1 MNTRLD
7 YIQQKIVDY
16 NTALERIKVWRKESD
31 KVVFTNGCF
40 DILHAG
46 HVLYLSMSA
55 DLGSRLIVALNTDD
69 SIKRQGKGQNR
80 PVNNEEARSMVL
92 ASIAYVDLVVLFN
105 EDTPIEII
113 KYIQPNVLVKGSDY
127 DANEK
132 NELAK
137 TYIVGSK
144 EVRSLGGEIITIP
157 LLKGYSTTSIIEK
170 IKS

>member
-7 YIQQKIVDY
+7 YIHQKIVDCD
-16 NTALERIKVWRKESD
+16 TALERIKIWRKESD

-40 DILHAG
+40 DIIHAG
-46 HVLYLSMSA
+46 HVSYLSMSA
-55 DLGSRLIVALNTDD
+55 DLGNRLIVALNTDD
-69 SIKRQGKGQNR
+69 SIKRQGKGQDR
-80 PVNNEEARSMVL
+80 PVNNEGARSMVL

-105 EDTPIEII
+105 EDTPIEMIN
-113 KYIQPNVLVKGSDY
+113 YLQPDVLVKGSDY
-127 DANEK
+127 DPNEK
-132 NELAK
+132 NELAR

-157 LLKGYSTTSIIEK
+157 LLKGYSTTSIIQK